1 MISLPRR
8 AATIAVIVTVTAMVL
23 TACSSNG
30 SQTTPIEPTPVDSVP
45 ADSVPAQITLV
56 TYDSF
61 PQSGTSLN
69 DAIAAFTE
77 RTGIT
82 VEILSAGDTGTMI
95 SKAVLT
101 SGNPEGDVL
110 WGVDQTSL
118 TQALAADV
126 FAPVSALAGREA
138 LNPDLMAAATT
149 EQNAGDLVV
158 PVNFGDVC
166 INYDIAW
173 YAERSIPAPTHLSDL
188 TDPMY
193 AGQLVVQ
200 NPATSSPGL
209 AMLLA
214 TIATFGETGWID
226 WWEAMAANGLQITNG
241 WTEAYYERFTWAGG
255 GEQPMVVSY
264 GSSPP
269 AEVLFAE
276 PARDDA
282 PTAVIENSC
291 FRQVEFAGV
300 LRGTRQPAAAQQLLE
315 FLISREFQSELALNL
330 FVFPSNTEVAL
341 PEVFTAHAVIPTS
354 PLSLDAALIQE
365 RRSDWIEEWTD
376 RVLR

>member
-1 MISLPRR
+1 MKTLIRGALAIV
-8 AATIAVIVTVTAMVL
+8 AASTVAF
-23 TACSSNG
+23 TACSSDAT
-30 SQTTPIEPTPVDSVP
+30 SPV
-45 ADSVPAQITLV
+45 QLTLV

-69 DAIAAFTE
+69 DALAAFTA
-77 RTGIT
+77 RTGIE
-82 VEILSAGDTGTMI
+82 VQILSAGDTGTMI

-101 SGNPEGDVL
+101 TGNPEGDL
-110 WGVDQTSL
+110 MWGVDQTFVIQALEAEVFAQIPEIAGVDNLTPSL
-118 TQALAADV
+118 TDLAPRDRV
-126 FAPVSALAGREA
+126 L
-138 LNPDLMAAATT
+138 
-149 EQNAGDLVV
+149 

-173 YAERSIPAPTHLSDL
+173 YDERNIPVPSDLADL

-214 TIATFGETGWID
+214 SVATFGESGWLE
-226 WWEAMAANGLQITNG
+226 WWEQMAANGLEVTNG
-241 WTEAYYERFTWAGG
+241 WTEAYYERFSWAGNG
-255 GEQPMVVSY
+255 AQPMVVSY

-269 AEVLFAE
+269 AEVIFAE

-282 PTAVIENSC
+282 PTGVIENSC

-300 LRGTRQPAAAQQLLE
+300 LRGSAHLEAAQKLLE
-315 FLISREFQSELALNL
+315 FLISAEFQTELALNL
-330 FVFPSNTEVAL
+330 FVFPTNLEVVL
-341 PEVFTAHAVIPTS
+341 PGVFITHAVIPTA
-354 PLSLDAALIQE
+354 PLSVDPTLIRE
-365 RRSDWIEEWTD
+365 RRSDWIEQWTTA
-376 RVLR
+376 VLR

>member
-1 MISLPRR
+1 VGAISL
-8 AATIAVIVTVTAMVL
+8 AACGSGTGTTGTATSVVTPL
-23 TACSSNG
+23 RL
-30 SQTTPIEPTPVDSVP
+30 
-45 ADSVPAQITLV
+45 TLV

-61 PQSGTSLN
+61 PQAGTSLN
-69 DAIAAFTE
+69 EALTAFTQ
-77 RTGIT
+77 RTGIE

-110 WGVDQTSL
+110 WGVDQTFVI
-118 TQALAADV
+118 QALEADV
-126 FAPVSALAGREA
+126 FAEIPEIAGLGN
-138 LNPDLMAAATT
+138 LNSSLIDVGPRDR
-149 EQNAGDLVV
+149 VV

-173 YAERSIPAPTHLSDL
+173 FEQRGIPAPTDLADL
-188 TDPMY
+188 TDPIY

-214 TIATFGETGWID
+214 TVATFGESGWLD
-226 WWEAMAANGLQITNG
+226 WWEQMAANGLEVTNG

-276 PARDDA
+276 PARDDS

-300 LRGTRQPAAAQQLLE
+300 LRGTAHPEAAQQLLE
-315 FLISREFQSELALNL
+315 FLISAEFQNELALNL
-330 FVFPSNTEVAL
+330 FVFPTNLEAVL
-341 PEVFTAHAVIPTS
+341 PEVFTAHAVIPAAPLNVS
-354 PLSLDAALIQE
+354 PDLIRD
-365 RRSDWIEEWTD
+365 RRSDWIEQWTAT
-376 RVLR
+376 VLR

>member
-30 SQTTPIEPTPVDSVP
+30 SQT
-45 ADSVPAQITLV
+45 APAQITLV

-126 FAPVSALAGREA
+126 FAPVSALAGRKA
-138 LNPDLMAAATT
+138 LSPDLMAAATT

-166 INYDIAW
+166 INYDITW

-214 TIATFGETGWID
+214 TIATFGETRWID

-282 PTAVIENSC
+282 PTAVIENSW

-315 FLISREFQSELALNL
+315 FLISTEFQSELALNL

-354 PLSLDAALIQE
+354 PLSLDASLIQE
-365 RRSDWIEEWTD
+365 RRSDWIEEWTA

>member
-1 MISLPRR
+1 MNAVIRR
-8 AATIAVIVTVTAMVL
+8 AMAVIATSAVAL
-23 TACSSNG
+23 GACSTDSAQP
-30 SQTTPIEPTPVDSVP
+30 SVTTP
-45 ADSVPAQITLV
+45 ARLTLV

-69 DAIAAFTE
+69 EALAVFTA
-77 RTGIT
+77 RTGIE
-82 VEILSAGDTGTMI
+82 VQILSAGDTGTMI

-101 SGNPEGDVL
+101 AGNPEGDVL
-110 WGVDQTSL
+110 WGVDQTFVI
-118 TQALAADV
+118 QALEAEV
-126 FAPVSALAGREA
+126 FAEIPEITGLAG
-138 LNPDLMAAATT
+138 LNTSLIDLAPR
-149 EQNAGDLVV
+149 DRVV

-173 YAERSIPAPTHLSDL
+173 YTERNIPVPRDL
-188 TDPMY
+188 IELTNPIY

-214 TIATFGETGWID
+214 SVATFGEDGWLE
-226 WWEAMAANGLQITNG
+226 WWEQMAANGLEVTNG
-241 WTEAYYERFTWAGG
+241 WTEAYYERFSWAGG

-276 PARDDA
+276 PARDDS
-282 PTAVIENSC
+282 PTGVIENSC

-300 LRGTRQPAAAQQLLE
+300 LRGTAYPEASQQLLE
-315 FLISREFQSELALNL
+315 FLISAEFQTELALNL
-330 FVFPSNTEVAL
+330 FVFPTNLEVVL
-341 PEVFTAHAVIPTS
+341 PEVFTAHAVIPATS
-354 PLSLDAALIQE
+354 LSVDPRLILE
-365 RRSDWIEEWTD
+365 RRTDWVEQWTAA
-376 RVLR
+376 VLR

>member
-1 MISLPRR
+1 MTSLLRR
-8 AATIAVIVTVTAMVL
+8 AAAIATLLAVTLA
-23 TACSSNG
+23 ACSSA
-30 SQTTPIEPTPVDSVP
+30 STEVTPTH
-45 ADSVPAQITLV
+45 ITLV

-69 DAIAAFTE
+69 DALAAFTAQ
-77 RTGIT
+77 TGIT
-82 VEILSAGDTGTMI
+82 VHILAAGDTGTMTA
-95 SKAVLT
+95 KAVLT
-101 SGNPEGDVL
+101 SGNPEGDVM
-110 WGVDQTSL
+110 WGVDQTFV

-126 FAPVSALAGREA
+126 FAPLAEVTGISG
-138 LNPDLMAAATT
+138 LIPDLIDASG
-149 EQNAGDLVV
+149 NGSYISDFVV

-173 YAERSIPAPTHLSDL
+173 YAQRNIPAPTHLSDL
-188 TDPMY
+188 TDPLY

-209 AMLLA
+209 AMMLA

-226 WWEAMAANGLQITNG
+226 WWEAMAANGLEITNG

-255 GEQPMVVSY
+255 GDQPMVVSY

-282 PTAVIENSC
+282 PTAVMESSC

-300 LRGTRQPAAAQQLLE
+300 LRGTGQPAAAQKLLE
-315 FLISREFQSELALNL
+315 FLISNEFQSELALNL
-330 FVFPSNTEVAL
+330 FVFPAAAEVTL
-341 PEVFTAHAVIPTS
+341 PDVFTTHAVIPSS
-354 PLSLDAALIQE
+354 PLSLDPGLISE
-365 RRSDWIEEWTD
+365 RRSDWIEEWTA

>member
-1 MISLPRR
+1 MKFMLSRQTMRVVALCTAASLTV
-8 AATIAVIVTVTAMVL
+8 AACGSTGSDSTGSDSTGSDSTGVEVTL
-23 TACSSNG
+23 
-30 SQTTPIEPTPVDSVP
+30 
-45 ADSVPAQITLV
+45 L

-61 PQSGTSLN
+61 PESGTSVN
-69 DAIAAFTE
+69 DALDAFSA
-77 RTGIT
+77 RTGIK
-82 VEILSAGDTGTMI
+82 VKILSAGDTGTMV

-101 SGNPEGDVL
+101 SGNPEGDVM
-110 WGVDQTSL
+110 WGVDQTFL
-118 TQALAADV
+118 TQALDGQV
-126 FAPVSALAGREA
+126 FAPVPALVGVSAIDVGLREGT
-138 LNPDLMAAATT
+138 P
-149 EQNAGDLVV
+149 EELVV

-166 INYDIAW
+166 INYDIGW
-173 YAERSIPAPTHLSDL
+173 FTERGIPVPLELSDL
-188 TDPMY
+188 TDPVY

-214 TIATFGETGWID
+214 TVATFGETEWIE
-226 WWEAMAANGLQITNG
+226 WWEQMAANGIQVTNG

-255 GEQPMVVSY
+255 GDQPMVVSY

-300 LRGTRQPAAAQQLLE
+300 LRGTSQPEAAQQLLE
-315 FLISREFQSELALNL
+315 FLISEEFQAELALNL
-330 FVFPSNTEVAL
+330 FVFPANTNVEL
-341 PEVFTAHAVIPTS
+341 PEVFTAHAVIPAR
-354 PLSLDAALIQE
+354 PLSLDPELIQQ
-365 RRSDWIEEWTD
+365 RRSEWIEEWTA